1 VENPP
6 ADHFPDELSGHF
18 WATLSRVD
26 DLDRWRFVVS
36 DYQNNVLLTGLA
48 STEQQAARIVRAWDA
63 VIVSE
68 FSGNDDPSL
77 PFSERG
83 E

>member
-1 VENPP
+1 VEGPL
-6 ADHFPDELSGHF
+6 AGYFPEDLSGHF
-18 WATLSRVD
+18 WATLSRVHH
-26 DLDRWRFVVS
+26 LDRWRFAVH

-63 VIVSE
+63 VMVSE
-68 FSGNDDPSL
+68 FDGNDDPSL
-77 PFSERG
+77 PFSQQG